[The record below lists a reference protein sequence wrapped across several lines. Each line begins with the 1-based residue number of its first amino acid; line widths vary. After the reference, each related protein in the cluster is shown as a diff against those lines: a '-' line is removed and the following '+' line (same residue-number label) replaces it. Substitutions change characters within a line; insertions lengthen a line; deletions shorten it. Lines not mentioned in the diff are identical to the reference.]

1 MFTASINIA
10 RVSGEYDAMN
20 FVENDIIMDWSFKI
34 TSSFEGKTLN
44 LKMLDDTSL
53 VCREKNQ
60 ENEPLS
66 SFCEQCKV
74 CICNKCGQTRHSHH
88 TKVDIDQA
96 AKEQTKSQHRRD
108 CKTNEERNCRFS
120 VLRRKNKRIVEEKQR
135 EDCNSSQEGIYIS
148 RITRTTLEG
157 A

>member
-1 MFTASINIA
+1 MQLVTHYGCLQTVSINIA

-20 FVENDIIMDWSFKI
+20 FVKNDIIMEWSFKI

-66 SFCEQCKV
+66 SFCEQYKV

-96 AKEQTKSQHRRD
+96 AKEQKVSIEEIAKQMKKGIADFQFYDEKTKES
-108 CKTNEERNCRFS
+108 
-120 VLRRKNKRIVEEKQR
+120 LRKNREKIATAR
-135 EDCNSSQEGIYIS
+135 KKAFTSHE
-148 RITRTTLEG
+148 
-157 A
+157 

>member
-1 MFTASINIA
+1 
-10 RVSGEYDAMN
+10 
-20 FVENDIIMDWSFKI
+20 
-34 TSSFEGKTLN
+34 
-44 LKMLDDTSL
+44 MLDDTSL

-96 AKEQTKSQHRRD
+96 AKEQKVSIEEIAKQMKKGIADFQFYDEKTKES
-108 CKTNEERNCRFS
+108 
-120 VLRRKNKRIVEEKQR
+120 LRKNREKIATAR
-135 EDCNSSQEGIYIS
+135 KKAFTSHE
-148 RITRTTLEG
+148 
-157 A
+157 